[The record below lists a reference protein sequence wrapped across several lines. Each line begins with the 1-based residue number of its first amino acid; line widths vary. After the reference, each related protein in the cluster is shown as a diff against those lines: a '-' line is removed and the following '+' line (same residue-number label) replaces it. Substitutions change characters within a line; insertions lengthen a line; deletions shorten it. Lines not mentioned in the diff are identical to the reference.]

1 MLWVSFNIKSLF
13 NQDYK
18 DRKCADNKNPCSAH
32 IVPVKLYKRICTLAI
47 PLSDYLPCTG
57 KRGMKNRE
65 LLNQNSF
72 FECNSLCKII

>member
-1 MLWVSFNIKSLF
+1 MRRQRKSL
-13 NQDYK
+13 Q
-18 DRKCADNKNPCSAH
+18 CAHCSREIIQA
-32 IVPVKLYKRICTLAI
+32 YNCTLAI